1 MYKMKIIL
9 LAEALTNSA
18 GIERMTIELANL
30 LCKQYDVSIVL
41 INDYAILP
49 YNLDKKVALHSLHS
63 YFSTFKLCTNVFSL
77 RKFVQK
83 NAPDYLITV
92 AVPLVRISALSLL
105 GLKTKNVAWEHF
117 NLYAGSKLGF
127 YWRLLSTKLV
137 WKTVVLTKAD
147 ERNYRKYVNSDI
159 VCIPNFSPIRF
170 REKSKIES
178 NILLAVGRL
187 ENQKGFDLLLQAWKK
202 AFPSVSNWTLHIVGS
217 GSLKECLIKQAEML
231 GIKASVIFKEAT
243 MDIAKVYQQASCLVM
258 SSRFE
263 GLPMVLIE
271 AKMAGL
277 PCVSFDCPN
286 GPAEVIR
293 DEIDGYLVPAEDVD
307 ALASRLI
314 ELLNSRNML
323 KKMGE
328 LAYEDAC
335 RRFSAEA
342 IEGKWKNL
350 LEKVGNYEST
360 SCY

>member
-1 MYKMKIIL
+1 MKIIL
-9 LAEALTNSA
+9 FAEALTNPA

-30 LCKQYDVSIVL
+30 LCCHYDVSIIL
-41 INDYAILP
+41 ICDYNKLP
-49 YNLDKKVALHSLHS
+49 YDLDKRVSLFSLHS
-63 YFSTFKLCTNVFSL
+63 SFSISKLWSNVYGL

-83 NAPDYLITV
+83 KAPDYLITV
-92 AVPLVRISALSLL
+92 AVPLVRISALALL
-105 GLKTKNVAWEHF
+105 GLRTKNISWEHF
-117 NLYAGSKLGF
+117 NLYAGSRIGV

-137 WKTVVLTKAD
+137 WKTVVLTSAD
-147 ERNYRKYVNSDI
+147 EKNYRKYVNSDVI
-159 VCIPNFSPIRF
+159 CIPNFSPIQF
-170 REKSKIES
+170 KQTAKIDS

-187 ENQKGFDLLLQAWKK
+187 ENQKGFDLLLQAWRKI
-202 AFPSVSNWTLHIVGS
+202 FPSASNWELHIVGS
-217 GSLKECLIKQAEML
+217 GSLKSSLVKQAEIL
-231 GIKASVIFKEAT
+231 GIKDSVIFKEAT
-243 MDIAKVYQQASCLVM
+243 KDIANVYQQASCLVM

-293 DEIDGYLVPAEDVD
+293 DGIDGYLVPAEDVD

-314 ELLNSRNML
+314 ELLNNRNML

-335 RRFSAEA
+335 ERFSAEA
-342 IEGKWKNL
+342 IEEKWKCL
-350 LEKVGNYEST
+350 LKE
-360 SCY
+360 

>member
-1 MYKMKIIL
+1 MKIIL
-9 LAEALTNSA
+9 FAEALTNPA

-30 LCKQYDVSIVL
+30 LCCHYDVSIIL
-41 INDYAILP
+41 IYDYNKLP
-49 YNLDKKVALHSLHS
+49 YDLDKRVSLFSLHS
-63 YFSTFKLCTNVFSL
+63 SFSISKLWSNVYGL

-83 NAPDYLITV
+83 KAPDYLITV
-92 AVPLVRISALSLL
+92 AVPLVRISALALL

-127 YWRLLSTKLV
+127 YWRLLSAKLV

-147 ERNYRKYVNSDI
+147 EQSYRKYVNSDI

-170 REKSKIES
+170 QKKSKIES

-187 ENQKGFDLLLQAWKK
+187 ENQKGFDLLLQAWRKI
-202 AFPSVSNWTLHIVGS
+202 FPSASNWELHIVGS
-217 GSLKECLIKQAEML
+217 GSLKSSLVKQAEIL
-231 GIKASVIFKEAT
+231 DIKDSVIFKEAT
-243 MDIAKVYQQASCLVM
+243 KDIANVYQQASCLVM

-293 DEIDGYLVPAEDVD
+293 DGIDGYLVPAEDVD

-314 ELLNSRNML
+314 ELLNNRNML

-350 LEKVGNYEST
+350 LEKEGNYEST

>member
-1 MYKMKIIL
+1 MCKMKIVL
-9 LAEALTNSA
+9 FSEALTNSA

-30 LCKQYDVSIVL
+30 LCNHYDVSIIL
-41 INDYAILP
+41 ISDYDKLP
-49 YNLDKKVALHSLHS
+49 YDLDKRVALSSLKS
-63 YFSTFKLCTNVFSL
+63 SFSISKLFPNVCGL
-77 RKFVQK
+77 RKFVQE

-92 AVPLVRISALSLL
+92 AVPLVRISALALL

-147 ERNYRKYVNSDI
+147 EQNYRKYVNSDI

-170 REKSKIES
+170 QEKSKIES

-202 AFPSVSNWTLHIVGS
+202 AFPSASDWKLHIVGS
-217 GSLKECLIKQAEML
+217 GSLKSSLVKQAEMF
-231 GIKASVIFKEAT
+231 GIKDSVIFKEAT
-243 MDIAKVYQQASCLVM
+243 MNIANVYQQASCLVM

-293 DEIDGYLVPAEDVD
+293 DGIDGYLVPAEDVD

-314 ELLNSRNML
+314 DLLNNRNIL
-323 KKMGE
+323 KKMGK

-335 RRFSAEA
+335 ERFSAEA
-342 IEGKWKNL
+342 IEEKWKCL
-350 LEKVGNYEST
+350 LKE
-360 SCY
+360 

>member
-1 MYKMKIIL
+1 MKITL
-9 LAEALTNSA
+9 FAEALTNSA

-30 LCKQYDVSIVL
+30 LCNHYDVSIIL
-41 INDYAILP
+41 ISDYDKLP
-49 YNLDKKVALHSLHS
+49 YDLDKRVALSSLKS
-63 YFSTFKLCTNVFSL
+63 SFSISKLLPNLCGL
-77 RKFVQK
+77 RKFVQES
-83 NAPDYLITV
+83 APDYLITV
-92 AVPLVRISALSLL
+92 AVPLVRISALALL
-105 GLKTKNVAWEHF
+105 GLKTKNIAWEHF

-147 ERNYRKYVNSDI
+147 EQNYRKYVNSDI
-159 VCIPNFSPIRF
+159 VCIPNFSPIGF
-170 REKSKIES
+170 QEKSKIES

-202 AFPSVSNWTLHIVGS
+202 AFPSVSNWKLLLVGS
-217 GSLKECLIKQAEML
+217 GSLKSSLIKQAEMF
-231 GIKASVIFKEAT
+231 GIKDSVIFKEAT
-243 MDIAKVYQQASCLVM
+243 MDIANIYQQASCLVM

-293 DEIDGYLVPAEDVD
+293 DGIDGNLVPAEDVD

-314 ELLNSRNML
+314 DLLNNRNIL
-323 KKMGE
+323 KKMGK

-335 RRFSAEA
+335 ERFSAEA
-342 IEGKWKNL
+342 IEEKWKCL
-350 LEKVGNYEST
+350 LKE
-360 SCY
+360 

>member
-1 MYKMKIIL
+1 MKITL
-9 LAEALTNSA
+9 FAEALTNSA

-30 LCKQYDVSIVL
+30 LCNHYDVSIVL
-41 INDYAILP
+41 ISDYDKLP
-49 YNLDKKVALHSLHS
+49 YDLDKRVALFSLQS
-63 YFSTFKLCTNVFSL
+63 SFSISKLWSNVYGL
-77 RKFVQK
+77 RKFVQE
-83 NAPDYLITV
+83 NIPNYLITV
-92 AVPLVRISALSLL
+92 AVPLVRISALALL
-105 GLKTKNVAWEHF
+105 GLKTKNIAWEHF

-137 WKTVVLTKAD
+137 WETVVLTKAD

-159 VCIPNFSPIRF
+159 VCIPNFSPIRVQE
-170 REKSKIES
+170 RSQIES

-187 ENQKGFDLLLQAWKK
+187 ENQKGFDLLIQAWKK
-202 AFPSVSNWTLHIVGS
+202 AFPSVSNWKLHIVGS
-217 GSLKECLIKQAEML
+217 GSLKSSLVKQAEML
-231 GIKASVIFKEAT
+231 GIKDSVIFKEAT
-243 MDIAKVYQQASCLVM
+243 IDIAKVYQQASCLVM

-293 DEIDGYLVPAEDVD
+293 DGIDGNLVPAEDVD

-314 ELLNSRNML
+314 DLLNDRNML

-335 RRFSAEA
+335 RRFSTQA
-342 IEGKWKNL
+342 IEEKWKSL
-350 LEKVGNYEST
+350 FD
-360 SCY
+360 